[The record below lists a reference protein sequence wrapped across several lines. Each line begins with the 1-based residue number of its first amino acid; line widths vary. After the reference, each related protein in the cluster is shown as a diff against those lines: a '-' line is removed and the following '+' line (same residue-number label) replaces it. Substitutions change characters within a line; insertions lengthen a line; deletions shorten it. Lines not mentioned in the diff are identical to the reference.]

1 MNFSDPITRAKK
13 HLAEITGGEWA
24 ATGFTVKS
32 RTGALIGHMQRAT
45 DAEFLSEAPVIL
57 SMLLTRVSELQAEA
71 KKARYEVSAD
81 RDQVTTL
88 KDQLANA
95 RQRRDE
101 LQIQLDTAWAELEK
115 QGKRR

>member
-13 HLAEITGGEWA
+13 HLTEITGGEWT

-32 RTGALIGHMQRAT
+32 RTGSLIGHMQRAA
-45 DAEFLSEAPVIL
+45 DAEFLSEAPVII
-57 SMLLTRVSELQAEA
+57 SMLLARIAELQADT

-95 RQRRDE
+95 QGRRDE
-101 LQIQLDTAWAELEK
+101 LQLQLDTAWAELER

>member
-13 HLAEITGGEWA
+13 HLAEITGGEWS
-24 ATGFTVKS
+24 ATGFTVRS